1 MEAKKLSRR
10 AFLKA
15 SGLTL
20 AAGAVTCAGLGYA
33 ASVKPE
39 IETPEMNFG
48 KEGKVENRILITYA
62 TRAGST
68 VEIAAA
74 IGKSLSE
81 KGFSV
86 DVEPVEDNPS
96 LEGYQAVIMGSA
108 IRMGSWLPE
117 AVEYVEINQYV
128 LERMPVALFTVHMLN
143 TGEDDESRNNRL
155 AYLSKVR
162 PLLNDPE
169 EVFFEGRMDF
179 SRLSFLDR
187 MIAKMVDSVEADH
200 RDWERINNWM
210 PDCLLEPV
218 YS

>member
-1 MEAKKLSRR
+1 MEAKKFSRR

-33 ASVKPE
+33 ASVRPE
-39 IETPEMNFG
+39 IDTPKMNIG
-48 KEGKVENRILITYA
+48 KEKKLENRILIAYA
-62 TRAGST
+62 TRTGST

-96 LEGYQAVIMGSA
+96 PDGYQAVIMGSA

-117 AVEYVEINQYV
+117 AVEYVEINQFV

-143 TGEDDESRNNRL
+143 TREDEESRNNRF
-155 AYLSKVR
+155 AYLSKIR

-169 EVFFEGRMDF
+169 EVYFEGKMDF

-187 MIAKMVDSVEADH
+187 MIAKMVDAEEADH
-200 RDWERINNWM
+200 RDWERINNWI
-210 PDCLLEPV
+210 PDCLLIGA

>member
-1 MEAKKLSRR
+1 MKAEKLSRR

-20 AAGAVTCAGLGYA
+20 AAGAVTCASLGYA

-48 KEGKVENRILITYA
+48 KEEKVENRILITYA

-81 KGFSV
+81 KGFRV
-86 DVEPVEDNPS
+86 DVEPVEDMPS

-117 AVEYVEINQYV
+117 AIEYVEINQYV

-143 TGEDDESRNNRL
+143 TGDDEESRNNRF

-162 PLLNDPE
+162 PMLNDPE
-169 EVFFEGRMDF
+169 EVYFEGKMDF

-200 RDWERINNWM
+200 RDWERINNWI
-210 PDCLLEPV
+210 PDCLAV
-218 YS
+218 AA